1 MTRQVVLKVKK
12 DESTENQP
20 EKQANVKKNDDK
32 MWKIQRGE
40 LVKSEQWVYVAVQK
54 AEEKEITFSP
64 PAEGN

>member
-1 MTRQVVLKVKK
+1 MGKK
-12 DESTENQP
+12 R
-20 EKQANVKKNDDK
+20 KDK
-32 MWKIQRGE
+32 MLVIWWGG

>member
-1 MTRQVVLKVKK
+1 MKVQKINQKNRQMW
-12 DESTENQP
+12 
-20 EKQANVKKNDDK
+20 KKNEDK